1 MSEQD
6 LISADL
12 RTHTDPDL
20 DEKVEALQLCLRSAK
35 AKLEAVEQLPAL
47 WKRRMARPW
56 QPCAQPDRFISDLT
70 EALGADDE

>member
-12 RTHTDPDL
+12 RTHTDPEL

-35 AKLEAVEQLPAL
+35 AKLDAYERQWNDLLAVSRQADKLNREMYPEFREQ
-47 WKRRMARPW
+47 K
-56 QPCAQPDRFISDLT
+56 
-70 EALGADDE
+70 DE